1 MVPLSAR
8 DDVQSLRYRWN
19 RLIEV
24 WVAYRVFLHREVNVG
39 PDNVCLNE
47 AIVAQTGH
55 TLLILYYSYIYSL
68 FDPKGVNFATVTK
81 AIEPMLPPETLQ
93 VRAKILELWQRLRDP
108 VERIRHNIGFHGA
121 PGEKGH
127 KHGFRQLRDFHPILP
142 EALCAYL
149 RVFFRQLEGLYSG
162 SKPLTPAKRPPIGAL
177 LRYARELEAEAAQPL
192 AAIPDAE
199 LLKYGLTRESYA
211 SLIRLIQG
219 QANGT
224 EETPVI

>member
-1 MVPLSAR
+1 MVPLSQLE
-8 DDVQSLRYRWN
+8 DVRRLRYRWS

-24 WVAYRVFLHREVNVG
+24 WVAYRVFLHREVHVG
-39 PDNVCLNE
+39 PDKVCLNE

-81 AIEPMLPPETLQ
+81 AIEPMLSPETLR
-93 VRAKILELWQRLRDP
+93 VRKKILELWQHLRDP
-108 VERIRHNIGFHGA
+108 VERIRHNVGVHGA

-127 KHGFRQLRDFHPILP
+127 RQGFRKLEEFHPILP

-149 RVFFRQLEGLYSG
+149 RVFFRQLEAVYSG
-162 SKPLTPAKRPPIGAL
+162 SQPLTPTKRPPIDSL
-177 LRYARELEAEAAQPL
+177 LEYARKLEAEAAQPL
-192 AAIPDAE
+192 AAIPDAG
-199 LLKYGLTRESYA
+199 LLKYGLTRKSYD
-211 SLIRLIQG
+211 SLIKLIQG

-224 EETPVI
+224 AEPVN

>member
-1 MVPLSAR
+1 MVPPSQPE
-8 DDVQSLRYRWN
+8 DVKRLRYRWS

-24 WVAYRVFLHREVNVG
+24 WVAYRVFLHREVHVG
-39 PDNVCLNE
+39 PDMVCLNE

-68 FDPKGVNFATVTK
+68 FDPRGVDFATVTK
-81 AIEPMLPPETLQ
+81 AIDPMLLPETLE
-93 VRAKILELWQRLRDP
+93 VRDKILELWQRFRDP

-127 KHGFRQLRDFHPILP
+127 RQGFRKLEEFHPILP

-149 RVFFRQLEGLYSG
+149 RVFFRQLEAVYSG
-162 SKPLTPAKRPPIGAL
+162 TKPLTPMTRPRIDAL
-177 LRYARELEAEAAQPL
+177 LEYARKLEAEAAQPL
-192 AAIPDAE
+192 ASIPDAG

-211 SLIRLIQG
+211 SLIKLIQG
-219 QANGT
+219 QANGAV
-224 EETPVI
+224 EPVN